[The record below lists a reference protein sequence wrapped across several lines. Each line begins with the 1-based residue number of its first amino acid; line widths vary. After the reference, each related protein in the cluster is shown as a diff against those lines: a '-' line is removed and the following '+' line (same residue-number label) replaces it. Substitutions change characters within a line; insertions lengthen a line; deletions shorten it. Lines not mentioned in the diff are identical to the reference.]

1 MEVADRGGEV
11 VFLRKLREGPAMESY
26 GLHVARLAG
35 IPERV
40 LIRAE
45 EILEDRRKS
54 EASLQRR
61 GAAEKQTEAKEEPET
76 PEAEEQEKN
85 GWLLEELLSLDV
97 NATTPLEALSLLSNW
112 KDKAYSPKNSR
123 SRPAGAQPRKRSS
136 PVSGPDSPSLFDS

>member
-45 EILEDRRKS
+45 EILEDLRKNGISLGRRETWEEQK
-54 EASLQRR
+54 ER
-61 GAAEKQTEAKEEPET
+61 KEEYSGAGEPE
-76 PEAEEQEKN
+76 EG

-97 NATTPLEALSLLSNW
+97 NATTPMEALGLLNGW
-112 KDKAYSPKNSR
+112 KEKACSPEHSR
-123 SRPAGAQPRKRSS
+123 NRPAGPQPRKRSP
-136 PVSGPDSPSLFDS
+136 PVSGPGGPSLFDS